1 MKILVINA
9 GSSSCKYQLFNMD
22 DQSVLCSGVVERI
35 GQPLGKLSHKIAP
48 GTDKEEKIV
57 VERPFPTHVEG
68 MEDVIS
74 LLLDSEKGVIQD
86 KSEISAIGH
95 RVLHGGEA
103 ITDPVLIDE
112 KVKEIIRDC
121 FPLGPLHNPANLK
134 GIYAVKELCPA
145 IPQVVCFDTSFHQSM
160 PPRSYIYGLPY
171 KYYEQYRVRRYGFH
185 GTSHKFVAQKGC
197 ELAGLDFAKAKVV
210 TCHIG
215 NGASVA
221 AVDGGRSIDTSM
233 GFTPVDGLLMGTRC
247 GEVDPGALTYIA
259 DKEHMTGNEVWG
271 MINKQAG
278 VLGITGL
285 SSDMRDIENA
295 AAEGNER
302 AKLALDVYY
311 YRVKKYVGAYAA
323 AMGGLDLV
331 VFTGGVGENDPALR
345 EYVCSGMEFLGL
357 EFDADVNRGLRGKD
371 TILTKPASR
380 VKAALIAT
388 NEELVIATDTFD
400 IVEKLR

>member
-1 MKILVINA
+1 MVILVLNC
-9 GSSSCKYQLFNMD
+9 GSSSIKYQVIDMVSPRENSL
-22 DQSVLCSGVVERI
+22 LAKGLVERI
-35 GQPLGKLSHKIAP
+35 GIEGGIITHKPTGKPRLELT
-48 GTDKEEKIV
+48 TDIPNHTKGIDLIFKAI
-57 VERPFPTHVEG
+57 T
-68 MEDVIS
+68 
-74 LLLDSEKGVIQD
+74 DSESGVIASLD
-86 KSEISAIGH
+86 DIRAVGH
-95 RVLHGGEA
+95 RVAHGG
-103 ITDPVLIDE
+103 DFFDRSVLVDDE
-112 KVKEIIRDC
+112 VINRIEQ
-121 FPLGPLHNPANLK
+121 LVELAPLHNPANLK

-221 AVDGGRSIDTSM
+221 A
-233 GFTPVDGLLMGTRC
+233 
-247 GEVDPGALTYIA
+247 VDPGALTYIA